1 MHSMSDSSLLYL
13 AISAAKQASQEI
25 MSFYQKHS
33 APDVM
38 YKSDNSPVTQADT
51 ASHAAIVSILMR
63 AGLPMVSEEGQI
75 ASNQCNQNEGS
86 CFWLIDPLDGTK
98 EFLSRNDQ
106 FTVNIA
112 LVRDGAVVLGVVA
125 EPATDV
131 IYFALK
137 GQGAHRIKRHVSER
151 IFCSS
156 QSTLSKA
163 KIAVSRSH
171 LNAKD
176 QQFIETH
183 DINKTIPLGSALKYC
198 HIATGEVDL
207 SIRHTPLMPWDLAA
221 SDLVVSEAGGMVCDF
236 DKHPYSYTYQS
247 CSEPLTKGLIVSN
260 HHLVIKVEKNCD

>member
-1 MHSMSDSSLLYL
+1 MHSMSDLSLLYL
-13 AISAAKQASQEI
+13 AMSAVKQASYEI
-25 MSFYQKHS
+25 MSIYQNQS
-33 APDVM
+33 PSDVM
-38 YKSDNSPVTQADT
+38 YKSDDSPVTQADIT
-51 ASHAAIVSILMR
+51 SHATIVNILMG

-75 ASNQCNQNEGS
+75 ASDQCNQNEGS

-112 LVRDGAVVLGVVA
+112 LVRDGAVVLGVVS
-125 EPATDV
+125 EPATDI

-137 GQGAHRIKRHVSER
+137 GQGAYRMNKYVSER

-183 DINKTIPLGSALKYC
+183 GINQTIPLGSALKYC
-198 HIATGEVDL
+198 HIAMGEVDL

-221 SDLVVSEAGGMVCDF
+221 SDLVVSEAGGVVCDF
-236 DKHPYSYTYQS
+236 DKHPYFYKYQS
-247 CSEPLTKGLIVSN
+247 CSKPLERGLLVSN
-260 HHLVIKVEKNCD
+260 HHLVSKVEINCD